1 MNFQCNLILLSAQRF
16 LILNVDICM
25 YIVYMYYLYIRY
37 VYVYNCI
44 TKIHFFLDF
53 LFFKYGTLREERK
66 IDMRG

>member
-25 YIVYMYYLYIRY
+25 YIVYMY
-37 VYVYNCI
+37 I
-44 TKIHFFLDF
+44 TVSLKFIFFLDFLDF
-53 LFFKYGTLREERK
+53 LFFKYGILREERK